1 MIQLIKDVS
10 DIKMVTEILS
20 FYTPYT
26 DVDRMKKALT
36 RVLQDEITAMEQ
48 TSQGFYLKLRGEEY
62 LEIPFVTVDMDPKM
76 FQTQIQKLYVSSAK
90 LPCHDPFIK
99 QNLLYQIALFRAA
112 YVLTFNYEPNHR
124 NEKILPLME
133 IADTMDAL
141 IFWETGDI
149 SDSYGDIIL
158 NKQGKCEITVFNP
171 VDGFDITNKA
181 LGLSESQMKRI
192 HHSLSVLRYKGI
204 YAPTNIAPPFDE
216 EMYVYQGKEEVAKR
230 AIACM
235 LLGVYT
241 NYLLSHQGNSMAAY
255 ENVENMIRL
264 YQASPYFTIKEIEYL
279 NDRMPKQEDVVMYQS
294 YCECA
299 YTMLWALGIAKS
311 LYFPSAAC
319 DNGMVVKS
327 ILAYD
332 TTESLAA
339 RAKLRS
345 KSELLDAL
353 DLVQRYAWA
362 CQDAAKLG
370 FLMPAGL
377 LYDVV
382 RLRHYTLSW
391 MISKQDTNW
400 DDVKPVIQSLR
411 LKLKRKS

>member
-1 MIQLIKDVS
+1 
-10 DIKMVTEILS
+10 MVTEILS

-26 DVDRMKKALT
+26 DVGRMKKALT
-36 RVLQDEITAMEQ
+36 RILQDEITAMEQ
-48 TSQGFYLKLRGEEY
+48 TAQGFHVKLRNQEY
-62 LEIPFVTVDMDPKM
+62 LEIPFVTMDMDPKM

-112 YVLTFNYEPNHR
+112 YVLTFNYEPNRR

-133 IADTMDAL
+133 IADAMDAL

-181 LGLSESQMKRI
+181 LGLSEHQMKRI

-216 EMYVYQGKEEVAKR
+216 EMAVCRSKEEIAKR

-235 LLGVYT
+235 LLGMYT
-241 NYLLSHQGNSMAAY
+241 NYLLSHQGNSLLAY
-255 ENVENMIRL
+255 ESIENMIRL

-279 NDRMPKQEDVVMYQS
+279 NDRMPKQEDVVMYQC

-299 YTMLWALGIAKS
+299 YTMLWALGIAKT
-311 LYFPSAAC
+311 LYFPSAVC

-332 TTESLAA
+332 STERLIKN
-339 RAKLRS
+339 AKLRD
-345 KSELLDAL
+345 KGELLDAL

-362 CQDAAKLG
+362 CQDAEKLG

-377 LYDVV
+377 LHDVV
-382 RLRHYTLSW
+382 KMRHHTLSW
-391 MISKQDTNW
+391 IVSKHDVNW
-400 DDVKPVIQSLR
+400 DHVKPQIQSLR
-411 LKLKRKS
+411 LKGKL